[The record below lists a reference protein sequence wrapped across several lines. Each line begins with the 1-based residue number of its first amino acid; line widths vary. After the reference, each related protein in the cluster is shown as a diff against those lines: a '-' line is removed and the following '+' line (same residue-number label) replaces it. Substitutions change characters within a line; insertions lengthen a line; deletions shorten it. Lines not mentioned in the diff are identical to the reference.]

1 MSVKK
6 LTKKQ
11 QELRKNL
18 LARVHLAPIY
28 TDYFAHFRGEYQ
40 KMLDGAFG
48 KSSAADLSINQLSI
62 LVKFL
67 YSKTTKETNDA
78 KYQPMRAIPSNKYSN
93 VHSNKQVNANNIAT
107 LPNTNAIPKNA
118 TQLVE
123 HITPAQ
129 IKYINRLWQQKART
143 PTPQALRAFIE
154 KNFKKVVLSLNALTK
169 KEASGLINAL
179 NRM

>member
-6 LTKKQ
+6 LTTKQ
-11 QELRKNL
+11 QEFRKNL

-28 TDYFAHFRGEYQ
+28 TDYFAHFRGEYK
-40 KMLDGAFG
+40 KMLNGAFG
-48 KSSAADLSINQLSI
+48 KTSAADLSINQLTI

-67 YSKTTKETNDA
+67 YSKTAKETNDA
-78 KYQPMRAIPSNKYSN
+78 KYQPMRPMDSNKYSN
-93 VHSNKQVNANNIAT
+93 KHSNEPVNVGNVTT
-107 LPNTNAIPKNA
+107 LPNANAAPKNT

-123 HITPAQ
+123 HITSAQ
-129 IKYINRLWQQKART
+129 IKYINRLWQEKART
-143 PTPQALRAFIE
+143 PTPQALRVFIE
-154 KNFKKVVLSLNALTK
+154 RNFKKVVLSLNALTK

>member
-6 LTKKQ
+6 LTEKQ
-11 QELRKNL
+11 QAYRKNL

-28 TDYFAHFRGEYQ
+28 TDYFARFRGEY
-40 KMLDGAFG
+40 KEILKNAFG
-48 KSSAADLSINQLSI
+48 KTSAANLSLNQLAI

-67 YSKTTKETNDA
+67 YSKSATQVNDV
-78 KYQPMRAIPSNKYSN
+78 KYQPMKPVPANKPVN
-93 VHSNKQVNANNIAT
+93 VGNVAT
-107 LPNTNAIPKNA
+107 LPNANTAPKHAIS
-118 TQLVE
+118 LVE
-123 HITPAQ
+123 HITSAQ
-129 IKYINRLWQQKART
+129 IKYINRLWQEKART

-154 KNFKKVVLSLNALTK
+154 KNFKKVVLNLNALTK